1 MKNAKRQ
8 QSKKTPVIASCDTA
22 RTTFTYNS
30 MEDVKWM
37 KYIEETYGEPK
48 IRAIKFA
55 KFIRGKFIEVSR
67 RNEYSD
73 EEFKSYIGQM
83 YPKCRIV
90 PGLHAVKVEVVA

>member
-8 QSKKTPVIASCDTA
+8 QSKKTQTSAFHDTTK
-22 RTTFTYNS
+22 TTFTSS

-48 IRAIKFA
+48 IRAIRFA
-55 KFIRGKFIEVSR
+55 KFIRGMFIEASR

>member
-8 QSKKTPVIASCDTA
+8 QSKTTPVAASCDTA
-22 RTTFTYNS
+22 RTT
-30 MEDVKWM
+30 EDVKWM

-55 KFIRGKFIEVSR
+55 KFIRGKFIEASR

-73 EEFKSYIGQM
+73 EEFKSYISQM

-90 PGLHAVKVEVVA
+90 PGIHAVKVEIVA